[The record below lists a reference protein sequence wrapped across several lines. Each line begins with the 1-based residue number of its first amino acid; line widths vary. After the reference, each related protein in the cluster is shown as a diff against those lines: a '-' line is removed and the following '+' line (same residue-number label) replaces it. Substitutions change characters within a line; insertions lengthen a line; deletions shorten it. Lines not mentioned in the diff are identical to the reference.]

1 MSTHRP
7 EVRVPWWRQLIQA
20 LTGREPRA
28 RIVDLSGLTVGL
40 ILFMV
45 LTPGLV
51 ALGSDAVG
59 QAYPAWL
66 RVVLVGWTLGGLVLI
81 GLYLRRPAR
90 R

>member
-1 MSTHRP
+1 MRTRNILLAS
-7 EVRVPWWRQLIQA
+7 LCL
-20 LTGREPRA
+20 LTITGCKFGSSSSSSSPA
-28 RIVDLSGLTVGL
+28 PAPDSPPN
-40 ILFMV
+40 ILFIV